1 MLPTVAIA
9 KPGYLMELTG
19 LKSIQHDDPQNE
31 PPITCAGSRVA
42 IGWCSSLESSFLP
55 QAAII
60 RSLVSEYGQNT
71 IWAIPGSL
79 TARTGKSYGNLS
91 IPITSIRR
99 VQPISNP
106 VESSSLVAS

>member
-1 MLPTVAIA
+1 MLPTVATVTL
-9 KPGYLMELTG
+9 GNLMERTG
-19 LKSIQHDDPQNE
+19 PKFIRYNGPRNE
-31 PPITCAGSRVA
+31 PPTTCAGARVA
-42 IGWCSSLESSFLP
+42 SSWYLSLESSFLP